1 MKRNII
7 KIEGKAVIVTTT
19 PTGNYIG
26 KELGNGIW
34 MTVWEIAEA
43 FNVSGTAVVSAIK
56 AIRKTDI
63 LNDYEVCKYI
73 HMDNG
78 NTADVY
84 SLEMIIP
91 IAFRLNT
98 YYTDIFRKW
107 IVSKVYEKKT
117 SEQQFYIHIP
127 NGGYSCGVATTERRT
142 ISHLGLSVFRFR

>member
-7 KIEGKAVIVTTT
+7 KIEGKAVIVTTA
-19 PTGNYIG
+19 PTGNYMG
-26 KELGNGIW
+26 HELGNGIW
-34 MTVWEIAEA
+34 MTVWEIAEV

-56 AIRKTDI
+56 AIRKADI

-73 HMDNG
+73 CLDNG

-107 IVSKVYEKKT
+107 IINKVYEKKT
-117 SEQQFYIHIP
+117 PEQHFYIHIP
-127 NGGYSCGVATTERRT
+127 NGGYSC
-142 ISHLGLSVFRFR
+142 

>member
-7 KIEGKAVIVTTT
+7 KIEGKAIIVTTA
-19 PTGNYIG
+19 PTGNHIG
-26 KELGNGIW
+26 NELGNGIW

-98 YYTDIFRKW
+98 YYTDIFRNW
-107 IVSKVYEKKT
+107 IVSKVYENKT
-117 SEQQFYIHIP
+117 SERQFYIHIP
-127 NGGYSCGVATTERRT
+127 NGGYSC
-142 ISHLGLSVFRFR
+142 

>member
-7 KIEGKAVIVTTT
+7 KIEGKLVIVTTA

-26 KELGNGIW
+26 NKLGNGIW
-34 MTVWEIAEA
+34 MTVWEIAEV

-73 HMDNG
+73 CLDNG

-117 SEQQFYIHIP
+117 SERQFYIHIP
-127 NGGYSCGVATTERRT
+127 NGGYSC
-142 ISHLGLSVFRFR
+142 

>member
-7 KIEGKAVIVTTT
+7 KIEGKAVIVTTA
-19 PTGNYIG
+19 PTGNYISN
-26 KELGNGIW
+26 ELGNGIW
-34 MTVWEIAEA
+34 MTVWEIADI
-43 FNVSGTAVVSAIK
+43 FNVSGTTVISAIK

-63 LNDYEVCKYI
+63 LNDYEVCKYVCL
-73 HMDNG
+73 DNG

-117 SEQQFYIHIP
+117 SERQFYIHIP
-127 NGGYSCGVATTERRT
+127 NGGYSC
-142 ISHLGLSVFRFR
+142 

>member
-7 KIEGKAVIVTTT
+7 KIEGKSVIVTTA

-26 KELGNGIW
+26 NKLGNGIW
-34 MTVWEIAEA
+34 MTVWEIADI
-43 FNVSGTAVVSAIK
+43 FNVSGTAVISAIK

-63 LNDYEVCKYI
+63 LNDYEVCKYVCL
-73 HMDNG
+73 DNG

-117 SEQQFYIHIP
+117 SERQFYIHIP
-127 NGGYSCGVATTERRT
+127 NGGYSC
-142 ISHLGLSVFRFR
+142 

>member
-7 KIEGKAVIVTTT
+7 KIEGKVVIVTTAL
-19 PTGNYIG
+19 TGNYIG
-26 KELGNGIW
+26 NELGNGIW
-34 MTVWEIAEA
+34 MTVWEIAEV

-56 AIRKTDI
+56 AIRKADI

-73 HMDNG
+73 CLDNR

-117 SEQQFYIHIP
+117 SERQFYIHIP
-127 NGGYSCGVATTERRT
+127 NGGYSC
-142 ISHLGLSVFRFR
+142 

>member
-7 KIEGKAVIVTTT
+7 KIESKAVIVTTA
-19 PTGNYIG
+19 PTGNYIDN
-26 KELGNGIW
+26 ELGNGIW
-34 MTVWEIAEA
+34 MTVWEIAEV

-73 HMDNG
+73 CLDNG

-107 IVSKVYEKKT
+107 IVSRGCKLNCVSKE
-117 SEQQFYIHIP
+117 
-127 NGGYSCGVATTERRT
+127 
-142 ISHLGLSVFRFR
+142 

>member
-7 KIEGKAVIVTTT
+7 KIEGKSVIVTTA
-19 PTGNYIG
+19 PTGNCIG
-26 KELGNGIW
+26 NELGNGIW
-34 MTVWEIAEA
+34 MTVWEIAEV

-56 AIRKTDI
+56 AIRKADI

-73 HMDNG
+73 CLDNG

-117 SEQQFYIHIP
+117 SERQFYIHIP
-127 NGGYSCGVATTERRT
+127 NGGYSC
-142 ISHLGLSVFRFR
+142 

>member
-19 PTGNYIG
+19 PTGNYKG
-26 KELGNGIW
+26 NELGNGIW
-34 MTVWEIAEA
+34 MTIWEIADA

-73 HMDNG
+73 RMDNG

-91 IAFRLNT
+91 IAFRLTT

-117 SEQQFYIHIP
+117 SERQFYIHIP
-127 NGGYSCGVATTERRT
+127 NSGYSC
-142 ISHLGLSVFRFR
+142 

>member
-7 KIEGKAVIVTTT
+7 KIEGKSVIVTTAS
-19 PTGNYIG
+19 TGNYIG
-26 KELGNGIW
+26 NKLGNGIW
-34 MTVWEIAEA
+34 MTVWEIADV

-56 AIRKTDI
+56 AIRKADI

-73 HMDNG
+73 CLDNG

-117 SEQQFYIHIP
+117 SERQFYIHIP
-127 NGGYSCGVATTERRT
+127 NGGYSC
-142 ISHLGLSVFRFR
+142 

>member
-19 PTGNYIG
+19 PTGNYKG
-26 KELGNGIW
+26 NELGNGIW
-34 MTVWEIAEA
+34 MTVWEIADA

-73 HMDNG
+73 RMDNG

-117 SEQQFYIHIP
+117 SERQFYIHIP
-127 NGGYSCGVATTERRT
+127 NSGYSC
-142 ISHLGLSVFRFR
+142 

>member
-7 KIEGKAVIVTTT
+7 KIDGKSVIVTTA
-19 PTGNYIG
+19 PTGNYKG
-26 KELGNGIW
+26 NELGNGIW

-43 FNVSGTAVVSAIK
+43 FNVSGTAVVNAIK

-73 HMDNG
+73 RLDNG

-107 IVSKVYEKKT
+107 IINKVYEKKT
-117 SEQQFYIHIP
+117 SERQFYIHIP
-127 NGGYSCGVATTERRT
+127 NSGYSC
-142 ISHLGLSVFRFR
+142 

>member
-7 KIEGKAVIVTTT
+7 KIESKAVIVTTA
-19 PTGNYIG
+19 PTGNCIG
-26 KELGNGIW
+26 NELGDGIW

-107 IVSKVYEKKT
+107 IINKVYEKKT
-117 SEQQFYIHIP
+117 PKQHFYIHIP
-127 NGGYSCGVATTERRT
+127 NGGYSC
-142 ISHLGLSVFRFR
+142 

>member
-7 KIEGKAVIVTTT
+7 KIEGKAVIVGTA
-19 PTGNYIG
+19 PTGNCMG
-26 KELGNGIW
+26 NELGNGIW
-34 MTVWEIAEA
+34 MTVWEIADA

-56 AIRKTDI
+56 AIRKADI

-73 HMDNG
+73 CLGNG

-107 IVSKVYEKKT
+107 IVSKVYERKT
-117 SEQQFYIHIP
+117 PERQYYFHIP
-127 NGGYSCGVATTERRT
+127 NGGYSC
-142 ISHLGLSVFRFR
+142 

>member
-7 KIEGKAVIVTTT
+7 KIEGKAVIVTTAL
-19 PTGNYIG
+19 TGNYIG
-26 KELGNGIW
+26 NELGNGIW
-34 MTVWEIAEA
+34 MTVWEIADV

-56 AIRKTDI
+56 AIRKADI

-73 HMDNG
+73 CLDNG

-117 SEQQFYIHIP
+117 SKRQFYIHIP
-127 NGGYSCGVATTERRT
+127 NGGYSC
-142 ISHLGLSVFRFR
+142 

>member
-7 KIEGKAVIVTTT
+7 KIEGKAVIVTTA
-19 PTGNYIG
+19 PTGNCMG
-26 KELGNGIW
+26 HELGNGIW

-56 AIRKTDI
+56 AIQKTDI

-117 SEQQFYIHIP
+117 SERQFYIHIP
-127 NGGYSCGVATTERRT
+127 NGGYSC
-142 ISHLGLSVFRFR
+142 

>member
-7 KIEGKAVIVTTT
+7 KIEGKSVIVTTA

-26 KELGNGIW
+26 NKLGNGIW

-117 SEQQFYIHIP
+117 SERQFYIHIP
-127 NGGYSCGVATTERRT
+127 NGGYSC
-142 ISHLGLSVFRFR
+142 

>member
-1 MKRNII
+1 MKRNIL
-7 KIEGKAVIVTTT
+7 KIEGRTVIVTSA

-26 KELGNGIW
+26 NELGNGIW
-34 MTVWEIAEA
+34 MTVWELADM
-43 FNVSGTAVVSAIK
+43 FNVSGKAVNNVIK
-56 AIRKTDI
+56 AIRKADV

-73 HMDNG
+73 SLENG
-78 NTADVY
+78 NTIDVY

-117 SEQQFYIHIP
+117 SERQFYIHIP
-127 NGGYSCGVATTERRT
+127 NGGYSC
-142 ISHLGLSVFRFR
+142 

>member
-7 KIEGKAVIVTTT
+7 KIEGKSVIVTTA

-26 KELGNGIW
+26 NELGNGIW
-34 MTVWEIAEA
+34 MTVWEIADA

-56 AIRKTDI
+56 AIQKADI

-73 HMDNG
+73 CLDNG

-117 SEQQFYIHIP
+117 SERQFYIHIT
-127 NGGYSCGVATTERRT
+127 NGGYSC
-142 ISHLGLSVFRFR
+142 

>member
-7 KIEGKAVIVTTT
+7 KIESKAVIVTTA
-19 PTGNYIG
+19 PTGNCMG
-26 KELGNGIW
+26 HELGNGIW

-73 HMDNG
+73 CLDNG

-107 IVSKVYEKKT
+107 IISKVYEKKT
-117 SEQQFYIHIP
+117 PERQFYIHIP
-127 NGGYSCGVATTERRT
+127 NGGYSC
-142 ISHLGLSVFRFR
+142 

>member
-7 KIEGKAVIVTTT
+7 KIEGKSVIVTTA

-26 KELGNGIW
+26 NKLGNGIW
-34 MTVWEIAEA
+34 MTVWEIAEV

-56 AIRKTDI
+56 AIRKADI

-73 HMDNG
+73 CLDNG

-84 SLEMIIP
+84 SLEIIIP

-117 SEQQFYIHIP
+117 SERQFYIHIP
-127 NGGYSCGVATTERRT
+127 NGGYSC
-142 ISHLGLSVFRFR
+142 

>member
-7 KIEGKAVIVTTT
+7 KIESKAVIVTTAT
-19 PTGNYIG
+19 KGNYIG
-26 KELGNGIW
+26 NELGNRIW

-107 IVSKVYEKKT
+107 IISKVYEKKT
-117 SEQQFYIHIP
+117 PERQFYIHIP
-127 NGGYSCGVATTERRT
+127 NGGYSC
-142 ISHLGLSVFRFR
+142 

>member
-7 KIEGKAVIVTTT
+7 KIEGKAVIVTTA
-19 PTGNYIG
+19 PTGYYIG
-26 KELGNGIW
+26 NELGDGIW

-117 SEQQFYIHIP
+117 SERQFYIHIP
-127 NGGYSCGVATTERRT
+127 NGGYSC
-142 ISHLGLSVFRFR
+142 

>member
-7 KIEGKAVIVTTT
+7 KIEGKAVIVTTAL
-19 PTGNYIG
+19 TGNYIG
-26 KELGNGIW
+26 NELGNGIW
-34 MTVWEIAEA
+34 MTVWEIAEV

-56 AIRKTDI
+56 AIRKADI

-73 HMDNG
+73 CLDNG
-78 NTADVY
+78 NTTDVY

-117 SEQQFYIHIP
+117 SERQFYIHIP
-127 NGGYSCGVATTERRT
+127 NGGYSC
-142 ISHLGLSVFRFR
+142 

>member
-7 KIEGKAVIVTTT
+7 KIEGKAVIVTTA
-19 PTGNYIG
+19 PTGNCIG
-26 KELGNGIW
+26 NELGDGIW

-98 YYTDIFRKW
+98 YTPTF
-107 IVSKVYEKKT
+107 SA
-117 SEQQFYIHIP
+117 
-127 NGGYSCGVATTERRT
+127 NG
-142 ISHLGLSVFRFR
+142 L

>member
-7 KIEGKAVIVTTT
+7 KIEGKSVIVTTA

-26 KELGNGIW
+26 NKLGNGIW
-34 MTVWEIAEA
+34 MTVWEIADI
-43 FNVSGTAVVSAIK
+43 FNVSGTAVISAIK

-63 LNDYEVCKYI
+63 LNDYEVCKYVCL
-73 HMDNG
+73 DNG

-107 IVSKVYEKKT
+107 IVSKVYGKKT
-117 SEQQFYIHIP
+117 SERQFYIHIP
-127 NGGYSCGVATTERRT
+127 NGGYSC
-142 ISHLGLSVFRFR
+142 

>member
-7 KIEGKAVIVTTT
+7 KIEDKAVIVTTA
-19 PTGNYIG
+19 PTDNYKGND
-26 KELGNGIW
+26 LGNGIW

-43 FNVSGTAVVSAIK
+43 FNVSGTAVVGAIK
-56 AIRKTDI
+56 AIRKADI

-73 HMDNG
+73 RLDNR

-107 IVSKVYEKKT
+107 IINKVHEKKT
-117 SEQQFYIHIP
+117 SERQFYIHIP
-127 NGGYSCGVATTERRT
+127 NGGYSC
-142 ISHLGLSVFRFR
+142 

>member
-7 KIEGKAVIVTTT
+7 KIEGKAVIVTTAL
-19 PTGNYIG
+19 TGNYIG
-26 KELGNGIW
+26 DELGNGIW
-34 MTVWEIAEA
+34 MTVWEIADA

-56 AIRKTDI
+56 AIQKADI

-73 HMDNG
+73 CLDNG

-98 YYTDIFRKW
+98 YYTNIFRKW

-117 SEQQFYIHIP
+117 SERQFYIHIP
-127 NGGYSCGVATTERRT
+127 NGGYSC
-142 ISHLGLSVFRFR
+142 

>member
-7 KIEGKAVIVTTT
+7 KIEGKAVIVTTAL
-19 PTGNYIG
+19 TGNYIG
-26 KELGNGIW
+26 NELGNGIW
-34 MTVWEIAEA
+34 MTVWEIADA

-56 AIRKTDI
+56 AIQKADI

-73 HMDNG
+73 CLDNG

-107 IVSKVYEKKT
+107 SVSKVYEKKT
-117 SEQQFYIHIP
+117 SERQFYIHIP
-127 NGGYSCGVATTERRT
+127 NGGYSC
-142 ISHLGLSVFRFR
+142 

>member
-7 KIEGKAVIVTTT
+7 KIEGKSVIVTTA

-26 KELGNGIW
+26 NKLGNGIW
-34 MTVWEIAEA
+34 MTVWEIADI
-43 FNVSGTAVVSAIK
+43 FNVSGTAVISAIK

-63 LNDYEVCKYI
+63 LNDYEVCKYVCL
-73 HMDNG
+73 DNG

-107 IVSKVYEKKT
+107 IVSNVYEKKT
-117 SEQQFYIHIP
+117 SERQFYIHIP
-127 NGGYSCGVATTERRT
+127 NGGYSC
-142 ISHLGLSVFRFR
+142 

>member
-7 KIEGKAVIVTTT
+7 KIEGKAVIVTTAL
-19 PTGNYIG
+19 TGNYIDN
-26 KELGNGIW
+26 ELGNGIW
-34 MTVWEIAEA
+34 MTVWEIAEV

-56 AIRKTDI
+56 AIRKADI

-73 HMDNG
+73 CLDNG

-107 IVSKVYEKKT
+107 IINKVYEKKT
-117 SEQQFYIHIP
+117 PEEHFYIHIP
-127 NGGYSCGVATTERRT
+127 NGGYSC
-142 ISHLGLSVFRFR
+142 

>member
-7 KIEGKAVIVTTT
+7 KIEGKSVIVTTA
-19 PTGNYIG
+19 PTGNCIG
-26 KELGNGIW
+26 NELGDGIW

-107 IVSKVYEKKT
+107 IVRKVYEKKT
-117 SEQQFYIHIP
+117 SERQFYIHIP
-127 NGGYSCGVATTERRT
+127 NGGYSC
-142 ISHLGLSVFRFR
+142 

>member
-7 KIEGKAVIVTTT
+7 KIEGKAVIVTTA
-19 PTGNYIG
+19 PIGNYIG
-26 KELGNGIW
+26 NELGNGIW

-56 AIRKTDI
+56 AILKTDI
-63 LNDYEVCKYI
+63 LNDYEVCKYVCL
-73 HMDNG
+73 DNG

-117 SEQQFYIHIP
+117 SERQFYIHIP
-127 NGGYSCGVATTERRT
+127 NGGYSC
-142 ISHLGLSVFRFR
+142 